1 MGTIRNMLHKWENAS
16 QLGKCFMIGKMLLV
30 LQGFKNLQILEFHS
44 YMVPVYQYT
53 RSNIIVTENH
63 KIA

>member
-30 LQGFKNLQILEFHS
+30 LVGFKNLQILEFHS
-44 YMVPVYQYT
+44 YMVPVYPYT
-53 RSNIIVTENH
+53 LTIS
-63 KIA
+63 